1 MLYGNANIAI
11 YFKKDSI
18 MTKEEFLN
26 LDYGMVVK
34 RNQHPELYEIDET
47 DVFGAE
53 RDGTG
58 RQCATDRLRIGHCA
72 CILFHNLSES
82 EITVSGMADLRS
94 GRSFVLKLGNYSDRP

>member
-18 MTKEEFLN
+18 MTKEEFFN

-53 RDGTG
+53 RDGRG
-58 RQCATDRLRIGHCA
+58 REYR
-72 CILFHNLSES
+72 
-82 EITVSGMADLRS
+82 
-94 GRSFVLKLGNYSDRP
+94 VLGAVDKTTSVTK